1 MEIDERKE
9 PGISGLVTGALIA
22 ARLTVS
28 LLGFSISPGGL
39 SGFRFRLD
47 DSDSTRQVLAAGIGA
62 MVTVTRAK

>member
-22 ARLTVS
+22 AMLTAS
-28 LLGFSISPGGL
+28 LLRFSISPGGL